1 MFSVAH
7 WVFMIF
13 ILLIILSLIFR
24 KPPILPAAI
33 GLFGVGLAESG
44 NILEA
49 VQISFR
55 ALILA
60 TGNLLGVIVLIGLIV
75 ALTQLL
81 QKTNADQVLVRPLLR
96 IRTPNLAYWTVGLVM
111 WILTLLIWPTPA
123 LTLLGAVIIP
133 ALGRNGINPIV
144 LAASL
149 AIFGKGIGLSG
160 DFIIQGAPSLM
171 SKATGIP
178 ITVILS
184 ASFPLVMLCG
194 ICGAFSGYLS
204 FKLHKN
210 TRRLLEKYQPPVLET
225 EKIQANQE
233 ERTIQKRSPR
243 ERSRL
248 LAGIIAL
255 GYLGTVSVIL
265 MLKIRGDEASGLI
278 GGITLLILSF
288 CTILTEGKNAFSQ
301 FIIYVKDGLRYAM
314 GAFTPI
320 VIMSSYFFLGTAAGS
335 EQIFLREG
343 PGFFYDYSILLSEWI
358 PLTKWNVAG
367 LIVFIA
373 ILGSLDGSGFSCLP
387 LVGGIAVALSQVSQ
401 LPPVPL
407 AVLGQVVGIWTGA
420 TLIPWGFVA
429 VTSAVAGVD
438 AQRLMKYTVPAF
450 LTAILTAFVWTIV
463 QL

>member
-7 WVFMIF
+7 WVFIIF
-13 ILLIILSLIFR
+13 ILLIVVTLIFR
-24 KPPILPAAI
+24 KPPILPAAV

-44 NILEA
+44 NGLEA

-81 QKTNADQVLVRPLLR
+81 QKTKADQVLVRPLLK
-96 IRTPNLAYWTVGLVM
+96 IRTLNTAYWTVGLVM

-123 LTLLGAVIIP
+123 LTLLGAVIVPVLSKSGIP
-133 ALGRNGINPIV
+133 PIV

-149 AIFGKGIGLSG
+149 AIFGKGVGLSG
-160 DFIIQGAPSLM
+160 DFVIQGAPSLM

-178 ITVILS
+178 LSVILS
-184 ASFPLVMLCG
+184 ASLPLVMLSG
-194 ICGAFSGYLS
+194 ICGAFLGYLS
-204 FKLHKN
+204 FKLFLSTEISPEEFK
-210 TRRLLEKYQPPVLET
+210 TPALET
-225 EKIQANQE
+225 EKTQGSQTKE
-233 ERTIQKRSPR
+233 TIQKQSHR
-243 ERSRL
+243 EPSRL

-255 GYLGTVSVIL
+255 GYIGTVTVIL
-265 MLKIRGDEASGLI
+265 VLKIRGDEASGLI
-278 GGITLLILSF
+278 GGVTLLILCF
-288 CTILTEGKNAFSQ
+288 CTILTEGKNSFSQ

-314 GAFTPI
+314 GVFTPI
-320 VIMSSYFFLGTAAGS
+320 VIMSSFFFLGTDSGS

-358 PLTKWNVAG
+358 PLTKWTVAG

-438 AQRLMKYTVPAF
+438 VQRLMRYTVPAF
-450 LTAILTAFVWTIV
+450 LAAILTAFGWTIV